1 MRRTSDGK
9 QRRTR
14 AEWAVIIT
22 QLRESDLSIRD
33 FARREKLSSASL
45 QRWNRQFATEQ
56 GEFIE
61 LTPQQTLTAAWQ
73 AELVLPGGVTLR
85 LQG

>member
-14 AEWAVIIT
+14 AEWAVIIS
-22 QLRESDLSIRD
+22 QLRESNLSIRD
-33 FARREKLSSASL
+33 FARREKLSAASL
-45 QRWNRQFATEQ
+45 QRWSRQFATEQ

-61 LTPQQTLTAAWQ
+61 LTPRQTPSPAWQ
-73 AELVLPGGVTLR
+73 AELLLPGGVTLR
-85 LQG
+85 LHG